1 MSASEPSVSTR
12 NSKRWKSPKMS
23 STSTRVR
30 DGVVYGHVLHPTAA
44 RAARWEEARP
54 AAEAGRALA
63 PASACGSRARLR
75 RRGVGD
81 LVRHLVR
88 GVGGLVRGVGGLVG
102 SVGNLPGHRV
112 DRVRLGTAET
122 ADGLLAPNG
131 ELVVGPGQVVSQLG
145 GVLHELGL
153 HLLHERGKLGAELL
167 DVGRQLCTK
176 LAYVLGQLG
185 AKPADVGRQHTAE
198 PLEVGRQIGDAL
210 ARLRGQ
216 VLGPLGDDRGIGG
229 QVAQYGDGRVGN
241 ARDGIERLRIDGGGL
256 LGHGHPSLFSRR
268 NVSYTSGSTRFCR
281 SDSTESASTASS
293 TVWSER
299 GWSSR
304 PARTYSASAE
314 IRSALAICWST
325 SADGLRTPRSI

>member
-1 MSASEPSVSTR
+1 MS
-12 NSKRWKSPKMS
+12 N
-23 STSTRVR
+23 TSTRVR
-30 DGVVYGHVLHPTAA
+30 DLVVYRHVLLTTAA
-44 RAARWEEARP
+44 QAARWDGGTGGRGGP
-54 AAEAGRALA
+54 AVPSNVGS
-63 PASACGSRARLR
+63 ASGSRARLR

-81 LVRHLVR
+81 LV
-88 GVGGLVRGVGGLVG
+88 G
-102 SVGNLPGHRV
+102 SVGNLPGHRI

-145 GVLHELGL
+145 GVLHDLGL

-176 LAYVLGQLG
+176 LAYVFGQLG
-185 AKPADVGRQHTAE
+185 AKPADVGRQRAAE
-198 PLEVGRQIGDAL
+198 PLEVGRQVGDAL

-216 VLGPLGDDRGIGG
+216 V
-229 QVAQYGDGRVGN
+229 AQCGDGRVGN

-268 NVSYTSGSTRFCR
+268 NVSYTSSSTRFCR